1 MKLDN
6 LSKIKVENKAKSDV
20 YFLVN
25 YVNLTKVFLSK
36 QYRRKALNMITL
48 NNTAIF
54 GNRWRIVGAC
64 MLRIVHQKMVD
75 ALLNGFR
82 L

>member
-1 MKLDN
+1 MKLGN
-6 LSKIKVENKAKSDV
+6 LSKIKVENKARSDT
-20 YFLVN
+20 YFLMN

-36 QYRRKALNMITL
+36 QHRRKALKMITL

-54 GNRWRIVGAC
+54 YNSWRIVGTC
-64 MLRIVHQKMVD
+64 MLRIVHQKM
-75 ALLNGFR
+75 AESLLNGFR